1 MVARTLHRYSLRS
14 DGPYVALNCA
24 AIPEHLLESEL
35 FGYEKGAFTGAD
47 SAGKAG
53 KFEAAEGGTL
63 FLDEIGDMSLAT
75 QAKVLRVLQGGS
87 FQRLGGT
94 EIRRPDVR
102 ILAATNKNLEKGIE
116 EESFR
121 QDLYHRLNVV
131 SIPMPP
137 LREHKEDIPELVEY
151 FIQRFNAELH
161 LEIRGFDPALID
173 YFQRYDW
180 PGNIRELEN
189 MIKKSMVMSK
199 YDYLSLDEVQGE
211 IPMQI
216 GGTEAFLKGFSFIVE
231 NALRRCID
239 GSRAPYETI
248 MGQVEKELVKKALE
262 FSNWNQ
268 VQASKMLGIT
278 RTTLRK
284 KMKDFDLSGE
294 NP

>member
-1 MVARTLHRYSLRS
+1 M
-14 DGPYVALNCA
+14 
-24 AIPEHLLESEL
+24 
-35 FGYEKGAFTGAD
+35 
-47 SAGKAG
+47 
-53 KFEAAEGGTL
+53 AEGGTL
-63 FLDEIGDMSLAT
+63 FLDEIGDLSLAT

-94 EIRRPDVR
+94 EVRRPDVR
-102 ILAATNKNLEKGIE
+102 ILAATNKNLEKGIQKE
-116 EESFR
+116 TFR

-131 SIPMPP
+131 SMPMPP

-151 FIQRFNAELH
+151 FIQRFNVELH
-161 LEIRGFDPALID
+161 LEIRGFDPGLID

-199 YDYLSLDEVQGE
+199 YDFLSLDDVQGE

-248 MGQVEKELVKKALE
+248 IGQVEKVLVKKALE
-262 FSNWNQ
+262 FSDWNQ
-268 VQASKMLGIT
+268 VQAAKMLGIT

-294 NP
+294 NS